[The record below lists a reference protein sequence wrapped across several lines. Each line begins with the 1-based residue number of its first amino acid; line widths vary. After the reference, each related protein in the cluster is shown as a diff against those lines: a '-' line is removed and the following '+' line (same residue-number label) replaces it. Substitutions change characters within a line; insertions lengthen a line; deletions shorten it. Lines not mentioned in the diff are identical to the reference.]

1 MHFEFNSYHN
11 LKIAL
16 IELRWFISFFV
27 FQWNIN
33 GNPKNMIRRKKVQ
46 VEMLVGIASFYLVWI
61 PYIICAIII
70 ILGGR
75 VKHEVLIAATICTKF
90 GVIINPVVFVFRNR
104 DVSRYQTLIISYDF
118 LRFFKLISS
127 LVSTLYFFF
136 RSCAEIWS
144 SRYLRKQKAF
154 NAIALMLV
162 PSSWFALLAISI

>member
-1 MHFEFNSYHN
+1 MQL

-118 LRFFKLISS
+118 LRFFKAYLKPGFNALFLFQIMRGNLIQQIS
-127 LVSTLYFFF
+127 
-136 RSCAEIWS
+136 
-144 SRYLRKQKAF
+144 QKAKSF
-154 NAIALMLV
+154 
-162 PSSWFALLAISI
+162 